1 MARLY
6 QHDVFI
12 LIVSITVRLGSI
24 FGLIVDLSPHFTT
37 LLLCH
42 CPLPWSPN
50 IPLMPIP
57 PRSRFRLR
65 RQNRHNPVLFH
76 LASEFMAAGDL
87 PCVFSP
93 PKIRG
98 NNWRFWSQSP
108 WFPLVKVQ
116 EGFIPEMPGRDT
128 PYCVAYLYCVHQAAR
143 LCGCNVGEYIVTRLS
158 NKDSTVTARTDSIQS
173 TQFI

>member
-12 LIVSITVRLGSI
+12 LIVSITMRLGSI

-108 WFPLVKVQ
+108 WFPLVKSPRGVYS
-116 EGFIPEMPGRDT
+116 RD
-128 PYCVAYLYCVHQAAR
+128 AR
-143 LCGCNVGEYIVTRLS
+143 ARYPVLRCLLVLCSSGGQVVWLQCR
-158 NKDSTVTARTDSIQS
+158 
-173 TQFI
+173 